1 MITPMFGTVSSIL
14 GGWNVIAAEM
24 EQVVDRV
31 VGGQEAL
38 CLSG

>member
-1 MITPMFGTVSSIL
+1 LCPGGSIL

-24 EQVVDRV
+24 DEVVDLV
-31 VGGQEAL
+31 VGGQETL